1 MTIIIATLAGQI
13 LSFLYS
19 AILYFLGKI
28 LSNSTELRR
37 FLSLNK
43 QDENPQSFYRISTW
57 VENIGWILKILAI
70 ISVFTSIVTTI
81 SIIAN
86 TRF

>member
-19 AILYFLGKI
+19 AILYFSGKI
-28 LSNSTELRR
+28 LSNSTELRL
-37 FLSLNK
+37 FLNLNK

-70 ISVFTSIVTTI
+70 INVFTSIITTI
-81 SIIAN
+81 TIIVN